1 MRCDELI
8 RKLELEDFD
17 KYINSIE
24 NQFLNLIYHP
34 LFDKVCTRDEYDRT
48 REMMRWECAICG
60 SEILINRRKY
70 DVENFVCDKCKEV
83 HNNKNTSVDIRIL
96 NSRTKLYK
104 YLEDRLYQELEDSL
118 NGGKGEVK

>member
-1 MRCDELI
+1 MLNKDLI
-8 RKLELEDFD
+8 RKLELEGFEKDLD
-17 KYINSIE
+17 YIE
-24 NQFLNLIYHP
+24 NQYLNLIYHP
-34 LFDKVCTRDEYDRT
+34 LFDKVCPLEEYIRT
-48 REMMRWECAICG
+48 RELMRWECAICG

-83 HNNKNTSVDIRIL
+83 HNNKNTSIDIRIL

-118 NGGKGEVK
+118 IRGKREVK